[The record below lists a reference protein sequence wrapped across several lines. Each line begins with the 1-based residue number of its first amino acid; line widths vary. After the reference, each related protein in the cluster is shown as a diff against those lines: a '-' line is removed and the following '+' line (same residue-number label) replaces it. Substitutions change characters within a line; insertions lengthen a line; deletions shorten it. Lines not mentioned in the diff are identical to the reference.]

1 MVSEIKNYWMDLIEE
16 YQRSESVIL
25 KIDQTGEEREKRWKK
40 MSRTS
45 GTSVTISKSLTL
57 ASGTS
62 VTIFK
67 SLMLGN

>member
-40 MSRTS
+40 MSRAS